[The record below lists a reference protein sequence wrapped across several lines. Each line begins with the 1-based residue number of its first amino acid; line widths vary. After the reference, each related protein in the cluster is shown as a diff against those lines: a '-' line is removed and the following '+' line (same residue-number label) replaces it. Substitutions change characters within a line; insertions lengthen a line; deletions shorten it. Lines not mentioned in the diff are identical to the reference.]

1 MDDILEVKSL
11 MSKQGHYRSTPDNN
25 KEKTASIELWVNV
38 DSMLPVGQEK
48 VRRIHGTDSL
58 SLLDVSVDAFA

>member
-25 KEKTASIELWVNV
+25 KEKTASIEL
-38 DSMLPVGQEK
+38 
-48 VRRIHGTDSL
+48 
-58 SLLDVSVDAFA
+58 